1 MRAMCVNS
9 NPRGPPTHCTVG
21 LKGGRLF
28 DRFEVLYSRTGN
40 LKLFRI
46 TFLEHMKVESY
57 IRILFGGA
65 RSRFCRNINTMS
77 PSLSDT
83 SLRVGRVAVIGAG
96 PCGLAAAKY
105 GTYAQT
111 TLRVTGISA
120 NENQV
125 SKGRKEVL
133 KNRGLRATILG
144 RGSLE
149 LHVSKRP
156 R

>member
-1 MRAMCVNS
+1 
-9 NPRGPPTHCTVG
+9 
-21 LKGGRLF
+21 
-28 DRFEVLYSRTGN
+28 
-40 LKLFRI
+40 
-46 TFLEHMKVESY
+46 MKVESY

-65 RSRFCRNINTMS
+65 RSHFCRNINTM
-77 PSLSDT
+77 PPLLSDT

-133 KNRGLRATILG
+133 NKKEHGGLLWMQHWAVKAGGDMVRIQKVARG
-144 RGSLE
+144 
-149 LHVSKRP
+149 VN
-156 R
+156 